1 MKIFKSRKAMTLVEL
16 MVAMSIGLVVT
27 TGALRFLIQTLKTY
41 QYETG
46 KLLINRDIRKFTT
59 EMLDDATYANGFQI
73 YDQCSN
79 LDRPSGSN
87 TPVNSSNPAGTAYE
101 GYTAALPVTEPD
113 DPITTT
119 GSGTEKVASG
129 LPGDVLVFIYNKDG
143 DNTKI
148 EKLIIYYRWISTPA
162 GGTSGTN
169 STTVSSRT
177 VALKRL
183 VVNITN
189 TTAQSAGI
197 MKLLPVLTSSTT
209 ARTIFQYV
217 DGQAKD
223 GESSTN
229 RVNKMFYNLNNTS
242 VIVRGSIYE
251 NYTAQRVVKSTYNFT
266 VTPRG

>member
-1 MKIFKSRKAMTLVEL
+1 MPTFNRRQAMTLVEL
-16 MVAMSIGLVVT
+16 MVAMSIGLIVT
-27 TGALRFLIQTLKTY
+27 TGTLRFLIQTLKTY

-73 YDQCSN
+73 YDQCAN
-79 LDRPSGSN
+79 LDRTGYSA
-87 TPVNSSNPAGTAYE
+87 VNSANPASTTYE
-101 GYTAALPVTEPD
+101 GYGAALTVTEPD
-113 DPITTT
+113 DPVSATAP
-119 GSGTEKVASG
+119 GTEKVASG

-148 EKLIIYYRWISTPA
+148 EKLIIYYRVIATTANGS
-162 GGTSGTN
+162 GGTN
-169 STTVSSRT
+169 STTVSNRT

-197 MKLLPVLTSSTT
+197 MKLLPALTSAT
-209 ARTIFQYV
+209 AGRTIFPYV
-217 DGQAKD
+217 DGQAHD
-223 GESSTN
+223 TANSVN